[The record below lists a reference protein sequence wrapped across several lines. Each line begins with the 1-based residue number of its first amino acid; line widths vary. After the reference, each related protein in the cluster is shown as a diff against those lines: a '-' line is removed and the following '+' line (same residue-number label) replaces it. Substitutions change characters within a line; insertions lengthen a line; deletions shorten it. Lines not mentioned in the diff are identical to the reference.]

1 MKNLL
6 TLVLVFSTFLTY
18 AQEKLTVVDNWTVTK
33 DLELV
38 TISQR
43 IVNVSDE
50 KNGIFK
56 EYVQYKF
63 KNKTN
68 KQVFINWDFELKYSN
83 SDKVHTNSGELY
95 RATVLQP
102 HQDFIPTYNLS
113 NQKSFFVFNKF
124 LKSTTNVQ
132 LEYANFKNLSVKTL

>member
-1 MKNLL
+1 M
-6 TLVLVFSTFLTY
+6 LVFSTFLTY

-102 HQDFIPTYNLS
+102 NQDFIPTYNLS